1 MIRAELQPGVW
12 LDARR
17 AVFFEAS
24 RLLVVSDL
32 HWGYAESHRVRGN
45 LLPDWGDAEI
55 ARNLRT
61 LIADYRP
68 AEMLWLGDSLHTLAG
83 RTEAERFLTDA
94 QAQEYL
100 FACMDAMNLSS
111 RADMVEAM
119 QHVFRCPAAER
130 ARAFVQVINNSCQ

>member
-1 MIRAELQPGVW
+1 MKKTTQSDKEIISALAAVTGV
-12 LDARR
+12 
-17 AVFFEAS
+17 EK
-24 RLLVVSDL
+24 
-32 HWGYAESHRVRGN
+32 
-45 LLPDWGDAEI
+45 
-55 ARNLRT
+55 
-61 LIADYRP
+61 DYPRCLN
-68 AEMLWLGDSLHTLAG
+68 AMA
-83 RTEAERFLTDA
+83 EAERFLTDA